1 MIYMIDHYDSF
12 TYNIVQYLGELG
24 EEIIVCRN
32 DKVSLEEI
40 KNLQPDLIFL
50 SPGPCSPS
58 DAPMTLE
65 VIDEFKGEI
74 PIFGVCLGHQAIAQA
89 FGAEVVQTEKL
100 MHGKS
105 SYIHH
110 EEKGIYEGLIS
121 PMEAMRYHS
130 LIVDMESLPK
140 TFDLTAVTVDGEI
153 MGIRHKEYP
162 IEGVQFHPESIG
174 TLEGKQLMQNML
186 NQYIK
191 VPVK

>member
-24 EEIIVCRN
+24 EEILVRRN

-65 VIDEFKGEI
+65 VIDEFKGKI

-174 TLEGKQLMQNML
+174 TLEGKQLMKNML